1 MSNDLDQGLYLNIF
15 NSVLIFVSSNDYLW
29 ISWIICLL
37 NLLVLLSVLFNTF
50 LIDKKVSQV
59 SVF

>member
-1 MSNDLDQGLYLNIF
+1 MLNDLDQGLYLNIF
-15 NSVLIFVSSNDYLW
+15 NLVLIFVSSNDYLW

-50 LIDKKVSQV
+50 LIDQKVSQV

>member
-15 NSVLIFVSSNDYLW
+15 NLVLIFVSSNDYLW

-50 LIDKKVSQV
+50 LIDQKVSQV

>member
-1 MSNDLDQGLYLNIF
+1 LNDLDQGLYLNIF
-15 NSVLIFVSSNDYLW
+15 NLVLIFVSSNDYLW

>member
-1 MSNDLDQGLYLNIF
+1 MLNDLDQGLYLNIF
-15 NSVLIFVSSNDYLW
+15 NLVLIFVSSNDYLW

-37 NLLVLLSVLFNTF
+37 NLLVLLSLLFNTF

>member
-1 MSNDLDQGLYLNIF
+1 MLNDLDQGLYLNIF
-15 NSVLIFVSSNDYLW
+15 NLVLIFVSSNDYLW

>member
-15 NSVLIFVSSNDYLW
+15 NLVLIFVSSNDYLW

>member
-50 LIDKKVSQV
+50 LIDQKVSQV

>member
-1 MSNDLDQGLYLNIF
+1 MLNDLDQGLYLNIF
-15 NSVLIFVSSNDYLW
+15 NLVLIFVSSNDYLW

-50 LIDKKVSQV
+50 LIHKKVSQV